1 VNKIIGIGA
10 LNDNTRQFYHEVLDG
25 VLGEGFTIA
34 SFNFNKIDRSAI
46 DVDILLMSTPLMI
59 NLVRKHLKPS
69 TKIIPI
75 RRTFT
80 NKSFELLKMIDV
92 KERIYLVN
100 NGIDVTFE
108 TISSI
113 YSLGFDLELY
123 PFYPGVEPIDE
134 IKVAITTNEV
144 HLIPETVETIYNI
157 GHMVYDVDTILDVL
171 NELSLE
177 PSEREEIIQRYQKT
191 IVTVDRG
198 VSSLIDD
205 NVYVQQEKNTIV
217 NLINEGVI
225 ETDNEG
231 HVIMVNEASKKILSA
246 TDLMGKSID
255 EIIPDI
261 SRFLGNARYISDQLV
276 KYHHEKLIVS
286 TKPIYVFNQKV
297 GDMIILRNVTEI
309 KRLEDMVRKELSL
322 SGHVA
327 KYTIDEIIG
336 ESKLI
341 RRVKSLTEKMAV
353 AQSTILI
360 TGESGTGKEL
370 FAGAIHNASDRA
382 KFPFLAINCAALP
395 ENLVESEL
403 FGYETGA
410 FTGAKKEGKIGLF
423 EQAHHGTLFFDEIA
437 ELSLGMQS
445 RLLRVLQESEII
457 RIGSTKIRRV
467 DVRIIAATNRDLHA
481 LAREGK
487 FRWDLYYRLNVF
499 PLTVPPLRER
509 REDIPV
515 LFHHFL
521 REFKSDKAIDEG
533 LFEIFQEYTWPG
545 NVRELRN
552 IAEYLAFMSE
562 ERITLEG
569 LPYTF
574 RRAISQRGEDLHV
587 GEEKLKIL
595 TILKEKLE
603 SREKVGRMSL
613 LRALEARGVFVTE
626 REIRRML
633 EELREENYVQVGVGK
648 QGTRITQEGL
658 KVLSLSL

>member
-1 VNKIIGIGA
+1 
-10 LNDNTRQFYHEVLDG
+10 
-25 VLGEGFTIA
+25 
-34 SFNFNKIDRSAI
+34 
-46 DVDILLMSTPLMI
+46 
-59 NLVRKHLKPS
+59 
-69 TKIIPI
+69 
-75 RRTFT
+75 
-80 NKSFELLKMIDV
+80 
-92 KERIYLVN
+92 VN

-113 YSLGFDLELY
+113 YSLGFDFELY

-144 HLIPETVETIYNI
+144 HLIPDTVETIYNI
-157 GHMVYDVDTILDVL
+157 GHMVYDVDTILDLL
-171 NELSLE
+171 NELDLE
-177 PSEREEIIQRYQKT
+177 ASEREAVIQKYQKT

-225 ETDNEG
+225 ETDNDG
-231 HVIMVNEASKKILSA
+231 NVIMVNEASKKILSNA
-246 TDLMGKSID
+246 ALMGRSID
-255 EIIPDI
+255 EIIPHI
-261 SRFLGNARYISDQLV
+261 SRSLGDTRYVSDQLV
-276 KYHHEKLIVS
+276 KYHNEKLIVS

-309 KRLEDMVRKELSL
+309 KRLEDMVRKDISL
-322 SGHVA
+322 FGHVA

-336 ESKLI
+336 ESPLI
-341 RRVKSLTEKMAV
+341 RRVKKLTRKMAT

-370 FAGAIHNASDRA
+370 FAAAIHNASDRA
-382 KFPFLAINCAALP
+382 KFPYLAINCAALP

-457 RIGSTKIRRV
+457 RIGSTRIRRV
-467 DVRIIAATNRDLHA
+467 DVRIIAATNRDLNA
-481 LAREGK
+481 LAREGR

-499 PLTVPPLRER
+499 PLTVPPLRDR
-509 REDIPV
+509 KEDIPV

-521 REFKSDKAIDEG
+521 KEFKSVKAIEEG
-533 LFEIFQEYTWPG
+533 LFEIFTAYSWPG

-562 ERITLEG
+562 EKIAVEG

-574 RRAISQRGEDLHV
+574 RRAISQKEETYHV
-587 GEEKLKIL
+587 GEEKHGIL
-595 TILKEKLE
+595 RILKEKLE
-603 SREKVGRMSL
+603 SREKVGRLSL
-613 LRALEARGVFVTE
+613 MKALEDRGIFLTE
-626 REIRRML
+626 REVRGLL
-633 EELREENYVQVGVGK
+633 EELKAAGYIAVGIGK
-648 QGTRITQEGL
+648 QGTKITPEGL
-658 KVLSLSL
+658 KVLSLQS